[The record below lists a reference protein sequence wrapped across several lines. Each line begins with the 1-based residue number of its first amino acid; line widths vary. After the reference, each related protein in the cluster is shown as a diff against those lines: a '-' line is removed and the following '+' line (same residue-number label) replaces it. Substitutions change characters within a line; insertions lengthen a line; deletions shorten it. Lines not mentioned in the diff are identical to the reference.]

1 MSEQLVAVERRDD
14 GVAVVRLQNG
24 KVNSLSS
31 EVLRQLR
38 SVAESL
44 TTDPSGAVVIIG
56 SDRIFA
62 AGADIS

>member
-38 SVAESL
+38 SVA
-44 TTDPSGAVVIIG
+44 
-56 SDRIFA
+56 
-62 AGADIS
+62 